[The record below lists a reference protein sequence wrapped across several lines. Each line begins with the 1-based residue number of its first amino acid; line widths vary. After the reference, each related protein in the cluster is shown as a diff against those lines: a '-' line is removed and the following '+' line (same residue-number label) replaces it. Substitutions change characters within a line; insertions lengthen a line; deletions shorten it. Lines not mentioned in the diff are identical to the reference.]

1 MPSTNK
7 SASTSPTF
15 HIGELAA
22 LTGRSVHT
30 IRWYE
35 TQGLMPGVE
44 RDSGGR
50 RVYRAQHLGWLEL
63 MHRLRSTGMS
73 IAAMREY
80 AALVADGK
88 GTLKQRRMR
97 LAEHREHVKRHI
109 AELAQ
114 SVKLLDRKLK
124 FYDEWI
130 ETGTQP
136 APWWPTVVTRKTRT
150 GKKGKSG

>member
-1 MPSTNK
+1 MPPSTK
-7 SASTSPTF
+7 TATTSPTLR
-15 HIGELAA
+15 IGELAA
-22 LTGRSVHT
+22 LTGRSIHT

-35 TQGLMPGVE
+35 TQGLMPGVR

-50 RVYRAQHLGWLEL
+50 RVYREQHVGWLEL

-88 GTLKQRRMR
+88 GTLKQRRTR
-97 LAEHREHVKRHI
+97 LAEHRNHVKRHI
-109 AELAQ
+109 AELSQ

-136 APWWPTVVTRKTRT
+136 APWWPKLVEHKTRA
-150 GKKGKSG
+150 GKDGNAG

>member
-1 MPSTNK
+1 MSSTNK
-7 SASTSPTF
+7 SASTSPIM

-35 TQGLMPGVE
+35 TQGLMPGVK

-50 RVYRAQHLGWLEL
+50 RVYREQHVGWLEL
-63 MHRLRSTGMS
+63 MHRLRCTGMS

-88 GTLKQRRMR
+88 GTLKQRRTQ

-109 AELAQ
+109 AELSQ
-114 SVKLLDRKLK
+114 SIKLLDRKLK

-136 APWWPTVVTRKTRT
+136 APWWPSLLNRKTSAS
-150 GKKGKSG
+150 KNEKPD

>member
-1 MPSTNK
+1 MSPTNK
-7 SASTSPTF
+7 SASTSPLMY
-15 HIGELAA
+15 IGELAA
-22 LTGRSVHT
+22 LTSHSVHT

-35 TQGLMPGVE
+35 TQGLMPGVK

-50 RVYRAQHLGWLEL
+50 RVYREQHVGWLEL

-80 AALVADGK
+80 AALVAAGK
-88 GTLKQRRMR
+88 DTLKQRRVR
-97 LAEHREHVKRHI
+97 LAEHREQVKRSI
-109 AELAQ
+109 TELSQ

-136 APWWPTVVTRKTRT
+136 APWWPRLSQRKTRA
-150 GKKGKSG
+150 GKDGKSG

>member
-7 SASTSPTF
+7 SASTSPAL

-35 TQGLMPGVE
+35 TQGLIPGVK

-50 RVYRAQHLGWLEL
+50 RVYREQHVGWLEL

-88 GTLKQRRMR
+88 GTLKQRRTR

-109 AELAQ
+109 AELSQ

-136 APWWPTVVTRKTRT
+136 APWWPRLVERKTRA
-150 GKKGKSG
+150 GKDGSTD

>member
-1 MPSTNK
+1 MPSTK
-7 SASTSPTF
+7 KTVSTSPPL
-15 HIGELAA
+15 HIGEIAA

-35 TQGLMPGVE
+35 TQGLMPGVK

-50 RVYRAQHLGWLEL
+50 RVYREQHVGWLEL
-63 MHRLRSTGMS
+63 MYRLRSTGMS

-88 GTLKQRRMR
+88 VTLKQRRTR

-109 AELAQ
+109 AELSQ

-130 ETGTQP
+130 ETGAQP
-136 APWWPTVVTRKTRT
+136 APWWPWLGERKTHAT
-150 GKKGKSG
+150 KAGNGE